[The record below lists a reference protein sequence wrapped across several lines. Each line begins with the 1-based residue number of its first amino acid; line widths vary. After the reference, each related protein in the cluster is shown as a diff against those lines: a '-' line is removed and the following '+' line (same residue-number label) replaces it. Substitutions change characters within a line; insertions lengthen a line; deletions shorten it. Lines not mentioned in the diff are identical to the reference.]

1 MDGYHC
7 STTCPKLSGAVQTR
21 YSDSPKRTQML
32 SNTRQ
37 PSDEAVVRAQPDVT
51 DCGQA
56 TRRWVLAAAIL
67 GSSITFIDGTVVNV
81 VLPVL
86 QSELRASV
94 AEAQW
99 SIESYGLLIAA
110 LLLIAW
116 GRVPESRNEITKG
129 RVDWR
134 GATLAIIGLGG
145 IVFGLIESSARGL
158 TAPLVNASII
168 IGLAALAG
176 FVFAEARHEEP
187 MMPLRLFL
195 SPTFAGATSLTL
207 CLYASRGGLL

>member
-37 PSDEAVVRAQPDVT
+37 PCDEAVVRTQPDVT

-86 QSELRASV
+86 QRELRASV

-99 SIESYGLLIAA
+99 IIESYA
-110 LLLIAW
+110 LM
-116 GRVPESRNEITKG
+116 
-129 RVDWR
+129 
-134 GATLAIIGLGG
+134 
-145 IVFGLIESSARGL
+145 
-158 TAPLVNASII
+158 
-168 IGLAALAG
+168 LAALILVG
-176 FVFAEARHEEP
+176 GSLGDRLGRRRVFSTGDARAEFALQHREHDVDHSAVNE
-187 MMPLRLFL
+187 RD
-195 SPTFAGATSLTL
+195 AGAENRSRQHPPSGRLTTIRHVRLRAHNRFIAWLSSVTQHLCSL
-207 CLYASRGGLL
+207 G